1 MRQDR
6 NSSAHFV
13 GIGGIGLS
21 GLARL
26 LRSWGWEVSGS
37 DREASPLT
45 TRLAQGGITVHIG
58 HDARHVGDAELVV
71 VSSAIAADN
80 PELVAAKQQGRTVIK
95 RDELLSQVTHGKRCV
110 AIAGTHGKTTTTAM
124 TGLCLEEAGL
134 DPLVLVGG
142 IVREWDSNIRLSRS
156 DLVVVEADEY
166 DHAFLGLRPDAAV
179 VTTIEM
185 DHPDIFANMADVTEA
200 FGRFLEQVQPGGV
213 IIAHTPDA
221 ALEDALQTRAPNV
234 TVWRYGLEEA
244 GDWTATDIAGNAQG
258 GNDFSV
264 RFRGQDMGRFALPVP
279 GKHNVSNALA
289 AIAVTRWVGQRHGIA
304 QAATEAARTALESF
318 RGVDRRM
325 QRLGIAR
332 EILVVDD
339 YAHHPTEVQATL
351 SALRDQSPDRPVW
364 AIFQPHTFSRT
375 KALLDQFA
383 SCFGQ
388 ADHVLVTDIYA
399 AREVSNG
406 TVDAQ
411 SLVAK
416 MDHPDARYVGSLDR
430 ALAYAL
436 QYARPGDTVIT
447 LGAGNVTTLGPRLL
461 KALGFSREINLP
473 ERYHEAC

>member
-26 LRSWGWEVSGS
+26 LWSWDWEVSGS

-45 TRLAQGGITVHIG
+45 TRLAEEGITVHIG
-58 HDARHVGDAELVV
+58 HDARNVADAELVV
-71 VSSAIAADN
+71 ISSAIAADN
-80 PELVAAKQQGRTVIK
+80 PELVAAKRLGRTVMK
-95 RDELLSQVTHGKRCV
+95 RDDLLSQVTHSKRCV

-124 TGLCLEEAGL
+124 TGLCLEGAGL

-166 DHAFLGLRPDAAV
+166 DHAFLGLRPAVAV

-185 DHPDIFANMADVTEA
+185 DHPDIFADMAAVTEA

-221 ALEDALQTRAPNV
+221 AMEGALQTRAPNV
-234 TVWRYGLEEA
+234 TVWRYGMEEA
-244 GDWTATDIAGNAQG
+244 GAWTATSITSNERG

-264 RFRGQDMGRFALPVP
+264 RFRGQDIGRFALAVP

-289 AIAVTRWVGQRHGIA
+289 AIAATHWVGQRQGMA
-304 QAATEAARTALESF
+304 QAATEATRAALAAF

-332 EILVVDD
+332 DILVVDD
-339 YAHHPTEVQATL
+339 YAHHPTEVRATL
-351 SALRDQSPDRPVW
+351 SALREQEPGRPVW

-399 AREVSNG
+399 AREVANG
-406 TVDAQ
+406 TVDAL

-416 MDHPDARYVGSLDR
+416 MDHPDARYIGSLDQ

-436 QYARPGDTVIT
+436 QHARPGDTIIT

-461 KALGFSREINLP
+461 QALG
-473 ERYHEAC
+473 A